1 MTKTPFIGYG
11 ERANE
16 LLALVYNFQP
26 SQILSEVLRKAPR
39 LWGTVLNPRNY
50 TTLAQFQTAI
60 KYHEEL
66 LIEFGER
73 YEKGLQSSS
82 KQYRSYRVDVKPSRK
97 PNVKKEVKNRP
108 TRSYAIGWNNPQHSP
123 PHPKDDSNISKGKTP
138 ADYGARGCIFCGSTK
153 HWDRDCKHFKD
164 GSTYKART
172 MFTDCSPDDMHAE
185 AEYERCYLESREE
198 YSSEESSSEESDTQE
213 TDAHEAKETS
223 DESQQD
229 F

>member
-1 MTKTPFIGYG
+1 MA
-11 ERANE
+11 E
-16 LLALVYNFQP
+16 
-26 SQILSEVLRKAPR
+26 ILNKAPP
-39 LWGTVLNPRNY
+39 LWATVVNPRHY
-50 TTLAQFQTAI
+50 SDLASFQTAV

-66 LIEFGER
+66 LMDLGER
-73 YEKGLQSSS
+73 HDRHDRYSKGSSRRPPTQS
-82 KQYRSYRVDVKPSRK
+82 RSYKVDSRSRTKPKFKDS
-97 PNVKKEVKNRP
+97 KKKSARTYSVGWKNP
-108 TRSYAIGWNNPQHSP
+108 KHSY
-123 PHPKDDSNISKGKTP
+123 PHPKDDSIISKGKTP

-164 GSTYKART
+164 SSTHKART

-213 TDAHEAKETS
+213 TEAQEAKETS
-223 DESQQD
+223 EESQPD